1 MKKSRTTTSYRTGY
15 PGWAPRRSSGPDKGP
30 AAPRLPAPLGP
41 VGPMA
46 PRMHIIRRP
55 ENAIA
60 RPEKIK
66 TTDELLSQLVHRI
79 AYVPS
84 DALYLRL
91 SAALLSIRP
100 PQRTSLMCFILDHF
114 RKMDDPQQAEADC
127 IEMLDDL
134 HTIRQLKAGWPYYL
148 PPEQSH

>member
-1 MKKSRTTTSYRTGY
+1 M
-15 PGWAPRRSSGPDKGP
+15 
-30 AAPRLPAPLGP
+30 
-41 VGPMA
+41 
-46 PRMHIIRRP
+46 
-55 ENAIA
+55 
-60 RPEKIK
+60 
-66 TTDELLSQLVHRI
+66 SQLVHRI